1 MRPFA
6 GEAALALVV
15 AVVSGED
22 DDGVVG
28 HARFFQVLRDSA
40 YDAIDAGNHAVVGAE
55 VGGVFF
61 RGIPAPEKADAVH
74 RLFHELG
81 VALKNLR
88 GGQERRLN
96 LNILVKPIDRLGPGE
111 MPDAGALVAVL
122 SVGGVKAH
130 GETKRAA
137 ALVLVD
143 ELDRPVAGQLAL
155 VTE

>member
-6 GEAALALVV
+6 GKAALPLVV
-15 AVVSGED
+15 AVVTGED

-40 YDAIDAGNHAVVGAE
+40 DDAVNAGDHAVVGAE
-55 VGGVFF
+55 VGRVFF
-61 RGIPAPEKADAVH
+61 RGIPAPEEADTVH

-88 GGQERRLN
+88 VGQARRLDRD
-96 LNILVKPIDRLGPGE
+96 ILVKPIDRLGPGE

-122 SVGGVKAH
+122 SVGGVKTH
-130 GETKRAA
+130 RETKRAA

-143 ELDRPVAGQLAL
+143 KLDRPVAGQLAL